1 MIVGLFSH
9 TLALFYSLGTEAT
22 VGGMSRNEA
31 GSQSPAMEI
40 PAWTRDNLVLKLLDD
55 NGLKLEI
62 MYDQKYLNGL
72 HSKPLI
78 LIRGK
83 G

>member
-1 MIVGLFSH
+1 
-9 TLALFYSLGTEAT
+9 
-22 VGGMSRNEA
+22 MSRNEA
-31 GSQSPAMEI
+31 GSNSTAAEL
-40 PAWTRDNLVLKLLDD
+40 PAWSRDNLVLKLLDD

-72 HSKPLI
+72 STKPLI

-83 G
+83 V

>member
-1 MIVGLFSH
+1 MS
-9 TLALFYSLGTEAT
+9 TELS
-22 VGGMSRNEA
+22 VSGMSRNEA
-31 GSQSPAMEI
+31 GSQSPTTEL
-40 PAWTRDNLVLKLLDD
+40 PAWYRDNLVLKLLDD

-72 HSKPLI
+72 STKPLI

-83 G
+83 E

>member
-1 MIVGLFSH
+1 M
-9 TLALFYSLGTEAT
+9 GTELT
-22 VGGMSRNEA
+22 VSGMSRNEA
-31 GSQSPAMEI
+31 GNQSPAMEI
-40 PAWTRDNLVLKLLDD
+40 PAWVRDNLVLKLLDD

-72 HSKPLI
+72 HNKPLI

>member
-1 MIVGLFSH
+1 
-9 TLALFYSLGTEAT
+9 
-22 VGGMSRNEA
+22 MSWNEA
-31 GSQSPAMEI
+31 GSQSPATEI
-40 PAWTRDNLVLKLLDD
+40 PAWTRDNLVLKLLDE

-72 HSKPLI
+72 HAKPLI

-83 G
+83 A

>member
-1 MIVGLFSH
+1 
-9 TLALFYSLGTEAT
+9 
-22 VGGMSRNEA
+22 MSRNEE
-31 GSQSPAMEI
+31 GSQSPATEI

-72 HSKPLI
+72 HAKPLI

>member
-1 MIVGLFSH
+1 M
-9 TLALFYSLGTEAT
+9 GTELT
-22 VGGMSRNEA
+22 VSGMSRNGA
-31 GSQSPAMEI
+31 GNQSHATEI

-72 HSKPLI
+72 YSNPLI
-78 LIRGK
+78 LIKGK
-83 G
+83 RDAKEPHEG

>member
-1 MIVGLFSH
+1 
-9 TLALFYSLGTEAT
+9 
-22 VGGMSRNEA
+22 MSRNET
-31 GSQSPAMEI
+31 GNQSTATEI

-72 HSKPLI
+72 CIRPLI

-83 G
+83 R

>member
-1 MIVGLFSH
+1 MD
-9 TLALFYSLGTEAT
+9 TELT
-22 VGGMSRNEA
+22 VSGMSRNEA
-31 GSQSPAMEI
+31 GSQPPATEI

-72 HSKPLI
+72 HAKPLI

-83 G
+83 GQVKQPHEG

>member
-1 MIVGLFSH
+1 MVTDLIVNR
-9 TLALFYSLGTEAT
+9 
-22 VGGMSRNEA
+22 MSRNEA
-31 GSQSPAMEI
+31 GSQSTATKM

-62 MYDQKYLNGL
+62 MYDRKYLNGL
-72 HSKPLI
+72 HTKPLI

-83 G
+83 R